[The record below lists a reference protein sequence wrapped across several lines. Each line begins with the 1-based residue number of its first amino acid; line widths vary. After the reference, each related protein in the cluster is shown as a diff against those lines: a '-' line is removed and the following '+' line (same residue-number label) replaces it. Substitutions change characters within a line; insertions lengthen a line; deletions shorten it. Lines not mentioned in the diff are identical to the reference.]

1 MLTNLA
7 VVSNDSDDDGDPLN
21 IVAIGG
27 QSVSPGGSVTLASG
41 AIVTLNLD
49 GTLDYDQNGA
59 FDSLNVGESGQE
71 TFTYSVSDGLVSS
84 NATVTVTVNGAF
96 DNAAP
101 DAQNDALSTDEDQA
115 TSGNVL
121 SNDSDTDGDAL
132 TVTAVNG
139 SGVNVGNQIT
149 LSSGALL
156 TMNSDGSYDYD
167 PNGAFDSLED
177 GQNGNDSFSYTIADG
192 FGGSDTATVNVTI
205 NGVSPPTTTQPLLI
219 DFEGETQGIYP
230 GEGGLDFAGL
240 NVVLTNGLSGAQA
253 GSSGSDGDFTI
264 TASGEDFD
272 LNSLSAIVS
281 SGRTKVRIDAYD
293 DGVLVGTQQI
303 NVGARRPSDVSFD
316 TTFDSIDQVV
326 FTADGE
332 FFIDDIALVT
342 RSAIDP
348 GGKVHPRSSMAVRF
362 IAPVGAVTI
371 MAPPYPA
378 GDPEA

>member
-1 MLTNLA
+1 LTNLA

-272 LNSLSAIVS
+272 LNSLSAIVRPGGQKCALTLMTTECLSALSRLTSARADLQMFLSTQRSIASIRSFSRLMAS
-281 SGRTKVRIDAYD
+281 SSLMTSRLSLA
-293 DGVLVGTQQI
+293 
-303 NVGARRPSDVSFD
+303 RPSTQEAKCTHEVAW
-316 TTFDSIDQVV
+316 QY
-326 FTADGE
+326 A
-332 FFIDDIALVT
+332 
-342 RSAIDP
+342 
-348 GGKVHPRSSMAVRF
+348 SSLRL
-362 IAPVGAVTI
+362 
-371 MAPPYPA
+371 
-378 GDPEA
+378 ER